1 MEQRKLGRSSLSV
14 APIAFGGDV
23 FGWTTDEPT
32 SFALLDAFVDAG
44 FNLIDTADN
53 YSAWAHNGIGG
64 QSETIIGRW
73 LARNH
78 KRDRVVLATK
88 VGGDMG
94 EGRRGLS
101 KQYILKEVE
110 GSLKRLRT
118 DRIDL
123 YQAHFDD
130 EAAVQR
136 GTLEAFSELIAQ
148 GKVRAIGASN
158 FSAQRLRSALLA
170 SAEYGLAGYE
180 SLQPEYNLYD
190 REGFERELQALC
202 TGEGIGVISYFSLAS
217 GFLTGKYRS
226 EADTA
231 SSARKS
237 LLQKYFTPRG
247 MRILVALDRVAA
259 DLGATPAQIA
269 LAWLIARPGITAPIA
284 SATSLEQLDDLV
296 AAARLRLDEKA
307 IASLDAASA
316 LEPAYS

>member
-1 MEQRKLGRSSLSV
+1 MEQRRLGESSLTV
-14 APIAFGGDV
+14 GPLAFGGDV
-23 FGWTTDEPT
+23 LGWTTDEPT

-53 YSAWAHNGIGG
+53 YSRWAHNGIGG

-73 LARNH
+73 VARSR

-101 KQYILKEVE
+101 KQYILEEVE

-130 EAAVQR
+130 EATAQSE
-136 GTLEAFSELIAQ
+136 TLEAFSELIAQ
-148 GKVRAIGASN
+148 GKVRAVGVSN
-158 FSAQRLRSALLA
+158 FSADRLRLALRA
-170 SAEYGLAGYE
+170 GADYGLARYE

-190 REGFERELQALC
+190 REGFEGELQALC
-202 TGEGIGVISYFSLAS
+202 LADEIGVIPYFSLAS

-226 EADTA
+226 EADT
-231 SSARKS
+231 STSARKS

-259 DLGATPAQIA
+259 NLGAKPAQIA
-269 LAWLIARPGITAPIA
+269 LAWLIARPAITAPIA

-296 AAARLRLDEKA
+296 AATRLRLDESA